1 MKDIIGPIMAGLAVV
16 YALTVLLSADRTP
29 SGLGLVKGQERLSEF
44 GSLIQTVM
52 LQRHQ
57 QEPGHKQVP
66 NSQQTM
72 KVQQALKDH
81 GFYAGP
87 VDGVMRQG
95 TQEAIESFQRSRD
108 LEVTGRVNDDTARE
122 LHIR

>member
-1 MKDIIGPIMAGLAVV
+1 MAGLAVV

-52 LQRHQ
+52 LQHRQ
-57 QEPGHKQVP
+57 QEPGHTQVP
-66 NSQQTM
+66 NSHQTM

-108 LEVTGRVNDDTARE
+108 LEVTGRVDDDTARE